1 MSKSYSKIG
10 KISRN
15 EDEVYNFLSDFRN
28 LDPLVPSDK
37 ITNWQSDEDRCRF
50 SITGIGATGM
60 RIVEKVPYKL
70 IKLGSYQESP
80 VSFNLWIQL
89 KKMDE
94 GDTRIR
100 LAGEAKMN
108 PLMNKA
114 LSKYLKKGLDG
125 AIDKLTDF
133 FNNRKDL

>member
-1 MSKSYSKIG
+1 MSKVVSKTG
-10 KISRN
+10 KINRN

-60 RIVEKVPYKL
+60 RIVEKEPYKL
-70 IKLGSYQESP
+70 IKLGSYKESP

-89 KKMDE
+89 KKVGE
-94 GDTRIR
+94 EDTRIR
-100 LAGEAKMN
+100 LTGDASMN
-108 PLMNKA
+108 PFMNTIIK
-114 LSKYLKKGLDG
+114 KYLKKGLDS
-125 AIDKLTDF
+125 AVDKLADF
-133 FNNRKDL
+133 FNNHKDL

>member
-70 IKLGSYQESP
+70 IKLGSYKESP

>member
-10 KISRN
+10 KINRN
-15 EDEVYNFLSDFRN
+15 EDEIYNFLSDFRN

-50 SITGIGATGM
+50 SIAGIGATGM

-70 IKLGSYQESP
+70 IKLGSYKESP

-125 AIDKLTDF
+125 AVDKLTDF
-133 FNNRKDL
+133 FNNKKDL